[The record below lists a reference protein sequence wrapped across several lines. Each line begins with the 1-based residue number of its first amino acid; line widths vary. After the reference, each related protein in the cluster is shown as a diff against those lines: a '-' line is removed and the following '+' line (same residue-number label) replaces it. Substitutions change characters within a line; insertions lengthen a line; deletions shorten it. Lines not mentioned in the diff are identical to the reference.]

1 MGGADTVFPFSS
13 AEYPDTLV
21 IFSSAFNDL
30 GGFNYVMNFLGN
42 VYSYAWL
49 TKTGSNYIYATINGT
64 NISNGKTRFTP
75 NRGANTLVIHA
86 SEVLNVG
93 CTAKVTLS
101 KS

>member
-1 MGGADTVFPFSS
+1 MSLLQYNRHSALLMHVLQEYWRRYKTNVGGADTVFPFSS

-49 TKTGSNYIYATINGT
+49 TKTGSILTNNSTIKN
-64 NISNGKTRFTP
+64 
-75 NRGANTLVIHA
+75 
-86 SEVLNVG
+86 
-93 CTAKVTLS
+93 LS
-101 KS
+101 ME